1 MFVFEPF
8 LALKMF
14 VFEPFLALKMF
25 VFEPFLALK
34 MFVFEPYNTLF
45 YDVRSCV
52 NKILLINK
60 IFVKQGERAPQN
72 ALNTAKFFQTLGLAP
87 GLRYLV

>member
-34 MFVFEPYNTLF
+34 MFVFPLCTPLF
-45 YDVRSCV
+45 YDTRTCV
-52 NKILLINK
+52 NK
-60 IFVKQGERAPQN
+60 
-72 ALNTAKFFQTLGLAP
+72 
-87 GLRYLV
+87 Y

>member
-34 MFVFEPYNTLF
+34 MFVFPLCTPLF
-45 YDVRSCV
+45 YDTRAIV
-52 NKILLINK
+52 NK
-60 IFVKQGERAPQN
+60 
-72 ALNTAKFFQTLGLAP
+72 
-87 GLRYLV
+87 Y